1 MKWLKNSIKFIVI
14 VVATIIALLYIFDY
28 NYILKGVRVVYFTG
42 HTTAYIDD
50 TAHFETHTIKKG
62 TTTQAFPL
70 HKNYNKVIATKK
82 LNTINQRL
90 GTVAF
95 LIIKNDSIWYENYAE
110 GYSNNSKTNSFSM
123 AKSITT
129 ALLFKA
135 IDDGYIPSLDTPV
148 TTYFPGLK
156 GRFSDQLTVGNLSS
170 MSSGLNWNENYI
182 SPFSMTAEAYYSTDI
197 QELILGL
204 KVNEAPGKSFK
215 YLSGATQLLAMC
227 IKKAI
232 KKPLASYLSTSFWQP
247 MGMHSNALWQIDGTK
262 NSMEK
267 AYCCIAS
274 NARDFGRFGQLWLH
288 NGAWNQKQ
296 LIPKKL
302 AIKAQ
307 TAQFKN
313 GQNYGYGLW
322 LSNYKNKK
330 ISYMRGILGQYV
342 ICIPEDDLIIVRLGH
357 KRDLPDF
364 NNNSGTDFTT
374 YIDETYQMLQL
385 N

>member
-1 MKWLKNSIKFIVI
+1 MKWLKKILKFSIAVI
-14 VVATIIALLYIFDY
+14 ALLIALLYIFDY
-28 NYILKGVRVVYFTG
+28 DYILKGIRVVYLTG
-42 HTTAYIDD
+42 HTTAYIED
-50 TAHFETHTIKKG
+50 TVHFDTNTISKG
-62 TTTQAFPL
+62 ATQNFPL
-70 HKNYNKVIATKK
+70 HKKYNSVSATEKLKK
-82 LNTINQRL
+82 CHERL
-90 GTVAF
+90 GTIAF

-110 GYSNNSKTNSFSM
+110 GYSRNSQTNSFSM
-123 AKSITT
+123 AKSLTT

-135 IDDGYIPSLDTPV
+135 IDDGYIPNLDTPV
-148 TTYFPGLK
+148 KTYFPEIK
-156 GRFSDQLTVGNLSS
+156 GAFANQLTVGDLSS

-182 SPFSMTAEAYYSTDI
+182 SPFSMTAEAYYNTDI
-197 QELILGL
+197 QDLILGL
-204 KVNEAPGKSFK
+204 KVEDAPGKSFK

-227 IKKAI
+227 IKKATN
-232 KKPLASYLSTSFWQP
+232 KTLANYLSTSFWQP
-247 MGMHSNALWQIDGTK
+247 MGMHSNALWQVDGTK
-262 NSMEK
+262 NHMEK

-296 LIPKKL
+296 LISKEL

-307 TAQFKN
+307 TPQFSN
-313 GQNYGYGLW
+313 GQNYGFGLW
-322 LSNYKNKK
+322 LSNYRNKK

-357 KRDLPDF
+357 KRDQPDP
-364 NNNSGTDFTT
+364 NNNSGNDFTT

>member
-1 MKWLKNSIKFIVI
+1 MKWLKNSIRLIVI
-14 VVATIIALLYIFDY
+14 IVIAIIPLLYIFDY
-28 NYILKGVRVVYFTG
+28 DYILKGVRVVYFTG

-50 TAHFETHTIKKG
+50 TPHFETHIIKKG
-62 TTTQAFPL
+62 TTQTFPL
-70 HKNYNKVIATKK
+70 HKNYNKAAATKK
-82 LNTINQRL
+82 LTTINKRL

-95 LIIKNDSIWYENYAE
+95 LIIKNDSIWYENYVKN
-110 GYSNNSKTNSFSM
+110 YNSSSQTNSFSM

-135 IDDGYIPSLDTPV
+135 IDDGFIPNLNTPV
-148 TTYFPGLK
+148 TTYFPQLK
-156 GRFSDQLTVGNLSS
+156 GPFANQLTVGNLSS

-232 KKPLASYLSTSFWQP
+232 NQPLADYLSTSFWQP

-262 NSMEK
+262 NNMEK

-288 NGAWNQKQ
+288 NGSWNQQQ

-302 AIKAQ
+302 AKEAQ
-307 TAQFKN
+307 TPQFSN

-357 KRDLPDF
+357 KRDLPDL

-374 YIDETYQMLQL
+374 YIDEAYQMLKL